1 MTKFNKETNPDLNK
15 VLSEFGLCAK
25 LDLITSNTGGQE
37 QVFTFDTHQFYSN
50 LHDYSN
56 VDMPDAN
63 R

>member
-1 MTKFNKETNPDLNK
+1 MTKSNKETYPDLKK
-15 VLSEFGLCAK
+15 VLSEFDLSAK

-37 QVFTFDTHQFYSN
+37 QVLTFDTHPFYSN

-56 VDMPDAN
+56 VDMPDAK